1 MTQERKDKKKLT
13 LPGIIIAASSAV
25 LLVTAA
31 AYILSHKPETDED
44 RLMYRLAKEDIRVLE
59 EAVRQYLADTK
70 GLPEKLSDLIPSYLP
85 KVPKDPW
92 GRPYGYDRWTDRAFI
107 RFYGRDGHAK
117 GYGVDLDVIAIVWL
131 H

>member
-1 MTQERKDKKKLT
+1 MTQESKGKKKLT
-13 LPGIIIAASSAV
+13 LPGTIIVVTSAALV
-25 LLVTAA
+25 VTAA
-31 AYILSHKPETDED
+31 AYILSHKPETPED
-44 RLMYRLAKEDIRVLE
+44 RVRYGLAKEDLKVLE
-59 EAVRQYLADTK
+59 DAVRQYLADT
-70 GLPEKLSDLIPSYLP
+70 GRLPKSLNDLVSSYLP
-85 KVPKDPW
+85 KIPKDPW